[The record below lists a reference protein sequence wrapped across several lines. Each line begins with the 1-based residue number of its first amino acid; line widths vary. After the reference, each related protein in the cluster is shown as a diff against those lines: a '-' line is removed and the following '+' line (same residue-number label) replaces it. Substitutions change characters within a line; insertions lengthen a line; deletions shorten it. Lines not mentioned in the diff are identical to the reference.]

1 MATGDTGAALPGA
14 SSDKPPT
21 IPITEASAK
30 AQATQELKQGGIPG
44 IGKPGVGKGPTE
56 ASGKG
61 FPEAVGEGPSTGKV
75 APIPITEPDAKDAA
89 AREAE
94 QGGTA
99 IKPLERKTSGSGKG
113 ECTMRLTLDWVVDP
127 HNTRLLACRHP

>member
-1 MATGDTGAALPGA
+1 MYQHSWVVAGDTGAALPGP
-14 SSDKPPT
+14 SSGKPPS
-21 IPITEASAK
+21 IPITEPSAK
-30 AQATQELKQGGIPG
+30 AQATQELEQGGIPG
-44 IGKPGVGKGPTE
+44 VGKPGVSKGPAEAGGKGPT
-56 ASGKG
+56 
-61 FPEAVGEGPSTGKV
+61 EAVGEGPSTGKV

-113 ECTMRLTLDWVVDP
+113 ECSMRVT
-127 HNTRLLACRHP
+127 T